1 MLPAKPHWRRCHCYS
16 CPQRSV
22 GLFTGKWLLEP
33 FTTLSSFKAQW
44 IFVQSS
50 FHRVRTP
57 RCKCWGDASL
67 FGECA
72 GLTRVLI
79 TSEAAGFSRKLA
91 LGASM
96 DGSGSFIFLLSNRS
110 TCRPVCPGPV
120 HRQVIIGVGLF
131 SAKLERIV
139 LTWNVSRRAV
149 NSTAVAREW
158 TTSFP
163 PQPRSSHKV
172 GFDENAAS
180 FPPPPPLPPLF
191 LKPVSHT
198 VGPSCYQALTVA

>member
-1 MLPAKPHWRRCHCYS
+1 MLPAKPHWRGCHCYS

-22 GLFTGKWLLEP
+22 CLFTGKWLLKP
-33 FTTLSSFKAQW
+33 FRTLSSLKAQW

-57 RCKCWGDASL
+57 RCKCWGDTSL

-79 TSEAAGFSRKLA
+79 TSRLLGFPGNVPWELLGTEVGALFFSFQIEAHAGLCV
-91 LGASM
+91 LG
-96 DGSGSFIFLLSNRS
+96 L
-110 TCRPVCPGPV
+110 

-139 LTWNVSRRAV
+139 LTWNVSRCAV

-158 TTSFP
+158 TTI
-163 PQPRSSHKV
+163 
-172 GFDENAAS
+172 AA
-180 FPPPPPLPPLF
+180 
-191 LKPVSHT
+191 K
-198 VGPSCYQALTVA
+198 